1 MPKMLAKANLEMN
14 GSALTPFKRSR
25 KAVETCRHSLAW
37 CNSKPADQPDATLL
51 EAATIS
57 TSYSQRAAWPGARH
71 PLQAPVTPHASSRLM
86 HCRQGLRAGI
96 LAKWPRRRHGRFL
109 DCDALPRWQAAS
121 TLAMSCPCSVLP
133 IQWTS
138 CQLASYMRKNHSHIS
153 LSCSQLLAFSPNC
166 YSQPTPPLQSITR
179 LLYDYYDLALVND
192 CCCACPPATLVNTL
206 TTLSLPP
213 PTERHPR

>member
-1 MPKMLAKANLEMN
+1 LRGATPNLPTNRTQLYSKLPRLVPPTPNVLLGQARATRYRPPLLLMLARASCIADRDYAQGFLPN
-14 GSALTPFKRSR
+14 GPGDVMADSSIAMPF
-25 KAVETCRHSLAW
+25 
-37 CNSKPADQPDATLL
+37 
-51 EAATIS
+51 
-57 TSYSQRAAWPGARH
+57 
-71 PLQAPVTPHASSRLM
+71 
-86 HCRQGLRAGI
+86 
-96 LAKWPRRRHGRFL
+96 
-109 DCDALPRWQAAS
+109 PRWQAAS

-166 YSQPTPPLQSITR
+166 YSQPTSPLQSITR